1 MKHLFLLLF
10 TAITFYTRAQDSA
23 KVLQHEIGFNTVSLI
38 KQMISNN
45 PSSALPQ
52 LPYDIFY
59 NLYYKDLVG
68 IRLGLGYQ
76 NSHQETDIEGQQT
89 PRNTDQSSLNLRAGA
104 SYNFVRTKRL
114 TFNVF
119 ADYVME
125 RQSLKTSNTSTIQS
139 FPNPIANFTV
149 ENTETTTGNGGQ
161 LGVGVKYNLFKNLS
175 LYAEVPFTFI
185 ARATKSELSVTDDG
199 LREVTSTSGKS
210 SFTSVTL
217 PTTVYLVLR
226 F

>member
-1 MKHLFLLLF
+1 MKHLFILLF
-10 TAITFYTRAQDSA
+10 TTITFYTKAQDSV
-23 KVLQHEIGFNTVSLI
+23 KVLQHEIGFNTVLLV

-45 PSSALPQ
+45 PSSTLPQ
-52 LPYDIFY
+52 LPYAIFY

-76 NSHQETDIEGQQT
+76 NSHQETEIEGQQT
-89 PRNTDQSSLNLRAGA
+89 PRETNQSNLNLRAGA
-104 SYNFVRTKRL
+104 SYNFVSTKRL

-125 RQSLKTSNTSTIQS
+125 RVSLKTSNTSTMQS
-139 FPNPIANFTV
+139 FPNPISNLTV
-149 ENTETTTGNGGQ
+149 ENTETTYGKGGQ
-161 LGVGVKYNLFKNLS
+161 VGVGVKYNLFKNLS
-175 LYAEVPFTFI
+175 IYAEVPFTFI
-185 ARATKSELSVTDDG
+185 ARTAKSELSIEEDG
-199 LREVTSTSGKS
+199 ITEITSSSGKS
-210 SFTSVTL
+210 SFTSITL